1 MDDRQQLLEKL
12 ERYRTIL
19 RMTTDPQAIAAL
31 EQLIRETRHR
41 LDELDPNDDRIGDR
55 GC

>member
-1 MDDRQQLLEKL
+1 MEDRQQLLEKL

-31 EQLIRETRHR
+31 ELVPSAVPVNMRQVLVLRDLTAS
-41 LDELDPNDDRIGDR
+41 LGL
-55 GC
+55 